1 MYVSKHRTVV
11 RKFIENTQ
19 TNDLHV
25 ATLCH
30 GYHGI
35 SIYNLK
41 QGEQVSNLIV
51 DNLEYV
57 LQFPLF
63 WCFQCHN
70 LPIYILAFKNT
81 KCILLTLTQ
90 LPWKKKR
97 FLRPKVDF
105 EQNLKMFCTCS
116 SGTVLDT

>member
-57 LQFPLF
+57 LQFPVF

-70 LPIYILAFKNT
+70 FPIYILAFKNT

-116 SGTVLDT
+116 SGTVLDA